1 MKLFVCNITEL
12 ISRQEDS
19 EMWQQALSNLPA
31 QRMEKVRRYKYH
43 EDKARSI
50 AAGFLLG
57 YTLKKECGL
66 TSWELAYGEQG
77 KPYFKDVEGFHFN
90 LSHSENY
97 VLLGIDDNP
106 CGVDI
111 QKKKVLRSGFA
122 KRFFHPRELEYGI
135 QKSSIART
143 NKNNEIVQTNDAT
156 DDISADGIS
165 PDDVSVDIQMEIWS
179 MKEAFMKYS
188 GKGMSRNLLSFS
200 VVPLLAGEIM
210 EEEGR
215 NVVGASFSLLPEY
228 SICAVWEG
236 THACNPEI
244 KIISWNELFEE
255 A

>member
-12 ISRQEDS
+12 ISWQEDS

-143 NKNNEIVQTNDAT
+143 NKNNEIVQTNN
-156 DDISADGIS
+156 S
-165 PDDVSVDIQMEIWS
+165 PDDISVDIQMEIWS

-255 A
+255 PNKVTRKGYKK